1 MTDEIK
7 GAVAQALQENMSG
20 NNISPQAFANRRIK
34 QLQPEVSEASQP
46 EETQE
51 EVTDTVQEEAT
62 EETTSEPQAVEQQEV
77 SESEES
83 DATENTD
90 EVLSQYNLDEMSEQD
105 LKELAEKLG
114 SRAVARFGEL
124 TAKRKQAEEQLA
136 LLKQSIQSN
145 NKLAVSEDV
154 KDNPYSN
161 LNTIEELQSKAKEVD
176 EIIEWAEDT
185 LFSADGYGPDD
196 VVTEVEGKEITKA
209 EVRNAL
215 KNARKGK
222 NKYLPNQLQKIN
234 QIAQSEKVKSD
245 FNQKAIDELSWLS
258 GDDNDVRKHYEAM
271 INDERFKKLE
281 KEVAPDVSAQL
292 PYIIAHAANSIYGR
306 RTIEDKKSG
315 VKLNPPSTGANS
327 APSSNRAKK
336 GAKALADLTSRFK
349 ESGDKND
356 FIKLRTLQL
365 TR

>member
-1 MTDEIK
+1 MTDEINS
-7 GAVAQALQENMSG
+7 AVAQALEENMSG
-20 NNISPQAFANRRIK
+20 NNISPQAYANRRLK

-46 EETQE
+46 EETKE
-51 EVTDTVQEEAT
+51 EVTDTAQEEVQEETVQQPEAIET
-62 EETTSEPQAVEQQEV
+62 EEADTT
-77 SESEES
+77 ESS
-83 DATENTD
+83 D

-136 LLKQSIQSN
+136 LLKQSIQSS
-145 NKLAVSEDV
+145 NKLAVTEDV

-161 LNTIEELQSKAKEVD
+161 LNTIEELQGKAKEVD

-222 NKYLPNQLQKIN
+222 TKYLPNQLQKIN
-234 QIAQSEKVKSD
+234 QIAQSEQVKSE
-245 FNQKAIDELSWLS
+245 FNKKAMDELSWLS
-258 GDDNDVRKHYEAM
+258 GDDNDVRHQYESM
-271 INDERFKKLE
+271 INDERFKKLQT
-281 KEVAPDVSAQL
+281 EVAPDISAQL
-292 PYIIAHAANSIYGR
+292 PYIIAHAANSMYGR

-336 GAKALADLTSRFK
+336 GAKALADLNSRFK

-365 TR
+365 TK

>member
-7 GAVAQALQENMSG
+7 SAVAQALQENMSG
-20 NNISPQAFANRRIK
+20 NNMSPEAFANRRLK
-34 QLQPEVSEASQP
+34 QLQPEVSEAQEP
-46 EETQE
+46 QETEE
-51 EVTDTVQEEAT
+51 EVIDTVQEEVP
-62 EETTSEPQAVEQQEV
+62 EEPVQEPEAV
-77 SESEES
+77 ESEEA
-83 DATENTD
+83 DTTESTD

-124 TAKRKQAEEQLA
+124 TAKRKQAEEELMRI
-136 LLKQSIQSN
+136 KQSMQQTNPLTVKESI
-145 NKLAVSEDV
+145 

-161 LNTIEELQSKAKEVD
+161 LNTIEELQEKAE
-176 EIIEWAEDT
+176 EINNIVEWAEDT
-185 LFSADGYGPDD
+185 LFNSDGYGPDD
-196 VVTEVEGKEITKA
+196 VVTEVEGKEVTKA

-222 NKYLPNQLQKIN
+222 AKYLPDQLNKIN
-234 QIAQSEKVKSD
+234 NIAQSKEVKSQ
-245 FNQKAIDELSWLS
+245 FQQKATEELPWLS
-258 GDDNDVRKHYEAM
+258 GEDNDVRQRYEAM
-271 INDERFKKLE
+271 INDKRFQDLE
-281 KEVAPDVSAQL
+281 NEVSPDISAQL

-306 RTIEDKKSG
+306 RTIEDTKSG

-336 GAKALADLTSRFK
+336 GAKALADLNSRFK

-365 TR
+365 TK